1 VTGWTTPEDLSARV
15 RRRWDDGTLLQAYLD
30 GADCPAVPV
39 PIRGPDPGE
48 IGADLARV
56 QAWRNGWIGASRDGT
71 AFALTMR
78 SVGGRVIGRNEL
90 PARAQVTTFDQ
101 IWRLLGVQRQ
111 IAEFDVLVAMTRDRQ
126 PQLIGWLSHHAK
138 RALAVAPDWP
148 LILAALGWLVEAGGR
163 ARYLRQVDVV
173 GVDTKFI
180 ARHRGLLAE
189 LLDVV
194 LSADRI
200 DQKHSRTDGFA
211 PRYGFLAPPRLLRLR
226 CDQGFAGLPGTVTEV
241 AWRLPELATL
251 RVAVQHVLVV
261 ENEVTYL
268 SLPVPAEGVV
278 IWGEGFRAGRLGRL
292 PWLRAAPQVT
302 YSGDLDSHGFAIL
315 NLLRSVVPQ
324 TRSLLMDR
332 ETLLAHRDR
341 WGRDERP
348 TRARLDLLTDRE
360 QLLYQE
366 LVEDVHGES
375 VRLEQERLAW
385 PWVAEAVEEA
395 FGR

>member
-1 VTGWTTPEDLSARV
+1 MTDWTTPEHLTARV
-15 RRRWDDGTLLQAYLD
+15 RRRWDDGTLLRAYLD
-30 GADCPAVPV
+30 GAECPTISA
-39 PIRGPDPGE
+39 PIRGPVPGE

-56 QAWRNGWIGASRDGT
+56 QAWRSRWIGASRDGA
-71 AFALTMR
+71 AFVLTMR

-90 PARAQVTTFDQ
+90 PARAQVVGFEQ
-101 IWRLLGVQRQ
+101 AWRLLGVQGQ
-111 IAEFDVLVAMTRDRQ
+111 IAELDVVVAMTREQQ
-126 PQLIGWLSHHAK
+126 PQLVDWLARHAQ
-138 RALAVAPDWP
+138 RAMAVATDWP
-148 LILAALGWLVEAGGR
+148 LILVALGWLVGAGGR
-163 ARYLRQVDVV
+163 GRYLRQIDEA
-173 GVDTKFI
+173 GVDTKFV

-189 LLDVV
+189 LLDV
-194 LSADRI
+194 LLPADRI
-200 DQKHSRTDGFA
+200 DHERSRTDEFA
-211 PRYGFLAPPRLLRLR
+211 PRYGFLAPPRMLRVR
-226 CDQGFAGLPGTVTEV
+226 CDEGFAGLPRGVSEV
-241 AWRLPELATL
+241 AWRLPELAAL
-251 RVAVQHVLVV
+251 RVSVQHVLVV

-278 IWGEGFRAGRLGRL
+278 IWGEGFLAGRLGRL
-292 PWLRAAPQVT
+292 PWLRAAPHVT

-332 ETLLAHRDR
+332 ETLLAHRER

-348 TRARLDLLTDRE
+348 TRARLDQLTDRE

-385 PWVAEAVEEA
+385 RWVADAVDA
-395 FGR
+395 ALGR